1 MSNSGVQ
8 GAEGRSYDEFT
19 PLHDV
24 LFFLPMQKSLACSC
38 GCTTSPRHYSSLGL
52 PLLITRMLART
63 CLPIFGRRAEVAL
76 TAFFVPFVLGR
87 YADMLVNIGLC
98 VFPKVFSVASEP
110 STEEYSVA
118 CKAIA
123 ANPFNMNPIFCLRS
137 KAHLQPGPPLHL
149 LQLRQGGLVEGLA
162 VKTQQPTPPNALR
175 LGSPGTGVLWG
186 MPPSAAA

>member
-1 MSNSGVQ
+1 MTSS
-8 GAEGRSYDEFT
+8 
-19 PLHDV
+19 PLCTTFC
-24 LFFLPMQKSLACSC
+24 FFLPMQKSLACSC